1 MMSKARYDACL
12 ARMTSVAQKVFAAVP
27 KQEAWTSRQVATEL
41 GRLQI
46 SVDFA
51 VIGGCLDTLAKSGL
65 IKEGPAG
72 KFCRA
77 PYREPKPEAST
88 TTEPAP
94 KEKPP
99 VTPTT
104 ATHKPA
110 PAPQTAIDKLG
121 ALAAGLAGL
130 AQGIKA
136 AAAEI
141 SDLAVEVQI
150 QVETSAADAAKLKQ
164 LQALLKGMV

>member
-1 MMSKARYDACL
+1 MMSQARYDACL

-72 KFCRA
+72 KFCRT
-77 PYREPKPEAST
+77 PYREPNPEAAI
-88 TTEPAP
+88 TEPVQQ
-94 KEKPP
+94 EKTP

-110 PAPQTAIDKLG
+110 PAAQTPIDKLG
-121 ALAAGLAGL
+121 ALAARLAEL
-130 AQGIKA
+130 SKAIKETA
-136 AAAEI
+136 AAIGDA
-141 SDLAVEVQI
+141 AVEAQM
-150 QVETSAADAAKLKQ
+150 QMEASTADAAKLKQ
-164 LQALLKGMV
+164 LQSLLKGMV